1 MWCFVQCTSCFHKC
15 ISTYSKTCCKFYS
28 GRGFNKLHETRMKRQ
43 VQPLTRERR
52 NHVNVEHFFSPS
64 VMNVQY
70 FLPLLAVGSKR
81 ENTEASDPR
90 P

>member
-1 MWCFVQCTSCFHKC
+1 
-15 ISTYSKTCCKFYS
+15 
-28 GRGFNKLHETRMKRQ
+28 MKRQ